1 MFSPNF
7 QISLSGKLPQLC
19 LPTFLLIF
27 CLFLLLYF
35 NCFYFIVSC
44 IFFHIY
50 PTILCMFF
58 FLKLSS
64 LFSLFPLVPVSF
76 ASLCLSFV
84 SSLHVLL
91 LFHTTGFPYSQ
102 IFNNLLKNMNSQQNK
117 QTFKEIFQHVIVD
130 LLAWGMVVTDGELAF

>member
-7 QISLSGKLPQLC
+7 QTSLSGKLPQLC

-44 IFFHIY
+44 IFFSCISENIVY
-50 PTILCMFF
+50 VFPFETFI
-58 FLKLSS
+58 S
-64 LFSLFPLVPVSF
+64 FSLFPLVPVSF
-76 ASLCLSFV
+76 ASPCLSFF

-91 LFHTTGFPYSQ
+91 LFHITGFPYSR
-102 IFNNLLKNMNSQQNK
+102 IFTNLLKNISQQNK
-117 QTFKEIFQHVIVD
+117 QTFKEIFQHVSVD
-130 LLAWGMVVTDGELAF
+130 LMAWGMVVTDGELTF